1 MSITAETVSMF
12 CCRFATWTS
21 VGVGLDSWIGAK
33 DVVSG
38 GLIDVRTVSAGRSVV
53 GVSGRVDETTKVFG
67 VVGSGSVVLLEDT
80 VVVTLGS
87 IRIGSVVSMV
97 GICGIDDDVA
107 VCTGSVDTTTTGKGT
122 LVEVVVGG

>member
-1 MSITAETVSMF
+1 M
-12 CCRFATWTS
+12 
-21 VGVGLDSWIGAK
+21 
-33 DVVSG
+33 VSG

-107 VCTGSVDTTTTGKGT
+107 VCTGSVDTTTIGKGT